1 MLPIQIDRHLA
12 RQPDD
17 GARAIYLHHQMTAAQ
32 FQHAIAIEALQYR
45 LRFIAS
51 RAREAIAKATG
62 ESR

>member
-17 GARAIYLHHQMTAAQ
+17 GARAVYLHHQMTAAQ

-45 LRFIAS
+45 LRFIEA
-51 RAREAIAKATG
+51 RAREAI
-62 ESR
+62 SRAENKS